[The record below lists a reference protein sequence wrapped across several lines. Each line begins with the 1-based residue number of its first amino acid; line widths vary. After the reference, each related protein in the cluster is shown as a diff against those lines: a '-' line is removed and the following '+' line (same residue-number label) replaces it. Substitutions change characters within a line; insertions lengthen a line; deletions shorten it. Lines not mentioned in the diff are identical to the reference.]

1 MPMLRTFTNQLWD
14 ELIMLLNKEDVQQ
27 KLRESIIM
35 PVIRKL
41 IDEMFNYIVVI
52 SVLFLIIIIL
62 LIVVIYNQTKVIR

>member
-1 MPMLRTFTNQLWD
+1 MLRTFTNQLWD

-27 KLRESIIM
+27 KLRKSIIM

-62 LIVVIYNQTKVIR
+62 LIVVIYNQTKIIR

>member
-1 MPMLRTFTNQLWD
+1 MLRTFTNQLWD